1 MPPKAQT
8 TTPLTA
14 AIILRLGKDTSI
26 ANADSQVVIRGQL

>member
-8 TTPLTA
+8 TTLLTA

-26 ANADSQVVIRGQL
+26 ADANL